1 MMTAVETDVRDIVD
15 TVDDAPQVPPEQRQV
30 VRCLASEILEQFAQ
44 TDGLDLAAF
53 AAAGLRLQAG
63 LARPETP
70 ARHCTCGCDCG
81 AWLDETGI
89 REHERRSE
97 ARETDHFE
105 RVAQVGSSIGEC
117 SSAIGQVVASAES
130 AVRALLAPARRMLD
144 AVLNCGIAQL
154 VQPAVEVVIEALRCA
169 RETASDRNCVI
180 KQCLEEV
187 ACRAGEAS
195 AEQPAPPADFTEWH
209 KRSDVVSAPA
219 ASTTDRRC
227 VSVNVDINPKVCLG
241 ALGVVGAAAAIGAL
255 GCITAAGC
263 ETAPAPQPEPTPAPE
278 PAPEPA
284 PTAEPA
290 RTTDGVI
297 APPPELAQVDE
308 PAPPSGKLDHLD
320 ELGTLPAQAD
330 GGAPASQPAPEPWA
344 MKKTGQW

>member
-70 ARHCTCGCDCG
+70 ARHCSCGCDCG

-89 REHERRSE
+89 REHERRTE

-195 AEQPAPPADFTEWH
+195 AEQPAPPADFAEWH
-209 KRSDVVSAPA
+209 KRIDVVPAPA

-284 PTAEPA
+284 PTA
-290 RTTDGVI
+290 DGVI